1 MGTRLWEPACTMCTR
16 PMARVNYDRMAPV
29 YDAGRD
35 RTLDQRRSWRDA
47 LGRHLPPP
55 CGCPGG
61 VLDLGAGTG
70 QWARALNTWF
80 GVPVVAVEPSAG
92 MRAAAGAKGLDG
104 IRLVGGRGEAV
115 PLRSGAVPAAWLSLV
130 LHHLDDPAACAA
142 ELHRVLCDHGR
153 VLLRGVFPDAGAL
166 VDLGFMLTWFPAA
179 ERVLAT
185 FPRLV
190 DTVTL
195 FERAGFTLVGMRAV
209 ADLAAASLADA
220 LERVRLRADTV
231 LRHLPD
237 ADFQAGVRRLQA
249 AVAAEDPEH
258 PAGPIFG
265 QLPLVVLAK

>member
-1 MGTRLWEPACTMCTR
+1 
-16 PMARVNYDRMAPV
+16 MARVDYDRMAAD
-29 YDAGRD
+29 YDAGRN
-35 RTLDQRRSWRDA
+35 RTLDQRRAWREA

-70 QWARALNTWF
+70 QWARALTTWY

-92 MRAAAGAKGLDG
+92 MRAAIAAE
-104 IRLVGGRGEAV
+104 RLGRVGVVGGRGEAI
-115 PLRSGAVPAAWLSLV
+115 PLRQGAVPAAWLSLI
-130 LHHLDDPAACAA
+130 LHHLDDPEACVT

-153 VLLRGVFPDAGAL
+153 VLLRGAFPDAGAL
-166 VDLGFMLTWFPAA
+166 LDLGFMLEFFPAA

-220 LERVRLRADTV
+220 LERARLRADTI

-237 ADFQAGVRRLQA
+237 GEFHAGLRRLEA
-249 AVAAEDPEH
+249 AVAAEDPAH
-258 PAGPIFG
+258 PAGPVFG
-265 QLPLVVLAK
+265 QIPLVVFAR

>member
-1 MGTRLWEPACTMCTR
+1 
-16 PMARVNYDRMAPV
+16 MARVDYDRMAAV

-35 RTLDQRRSWRDA
+35 RTLDQRQAWREA

-55 CGCPGG
+55 CGCAGG

-70 QWARALNTWF
+70 QWARALTTWLEF
-80 GVPVVAVEPSAG
+80 
-92 MRAAAGAKGLDG
+92 
-104 IRLVGGRGEAV
+104 
-115 PLRSGAVPAAWLSLV
+115 
-130 LHHLDDPAACAA
+130 
-142 ELHRVLCDHGR
+142 
-153 VLLRGVFPDAGAL
+153 
-166 VDLGFMLTWFPAA
+166 FPAA

-190 DTVTL
+190 DTVVL

-237 ADFQAGVRRLQA
+237 AEFHAGLRRLEA
-249 AVAAEDPEH
+249 AVAAEDPAR

-265 QLPLVVLAK
+265 QIPLVVLAK

>member
-1 MGTRLWEPACTMCTR
+1 
-16 PMARVNYDRMAPV
+16 MARVDYDRMAAV

-35 RTLDQRRSWRDA
+35 RTLDQRQAWREA

-55 CGCPGG
+55 CGCAGG

-70 QWARALNTWF
+70 QWARALATWYE
-80 GVPVVAVEPSAG
+80 VPVVAVEPSAG
-92 MRAAAGAKGLDG
+92 MRAAAGVRRLDG
-104 IRLVGGRGEAV
+104 VRMVGGRGEAI
-115 PLRSGAVPAAWLSLV
+115 PLRPGAVPAAWLSLV
-130 LHHLDDPAACAA
+130 LHHLDDLAACAR

-153 VLLRGVFPDAGAL
+153 VLLRGAFPDAGAL
-166 VDLGFMLTWFPAA
+166 VDLAFMLEFFPAA

-190 DTVTL
+190 DTVVL

-237 ADFQAGVRRLQA
+237 AEFHAGLRRLEA
-249 AVAAEDPEH
+249 AVAAEDPAR

-265 QLPLVVLAK
+265 QIPLVVLAK